1 MSRRAATDAD
11 VRRRAFPL
19 VLGNLA
25 PAPFAV
31 LPFTLLTAALLHNDM
46 PGSRLDWWLL
56 SGGVVTAVSL
66 IAVLRWYR
74 SSRQVRENDLER
86 TLAVVSYAL
95 LGLHFG
101 MAPWVV
107 AGQQPD
113 LVMMFAMFASV
124 AGVVGCVMTAG
135 RPDVFRA
142 FIAPLAVIES
152 TVLVLQPYTHLRVI
166 AVPPSA

>member
-113 LVMMFAMFASV
+113 LVMMFAMFPAV
-124 AGVVGCVMTAG
+124 AGVVVPMVSPRTAASIM
-135 RPDVFRA
+135 RTVHPSSTAD
-142 FIAPLAVIES
+142 LAS
-152 TVLVLQPYTHLRVI
+152 CSWSARSG
-166 AVPPSA
+166 VPSSALA